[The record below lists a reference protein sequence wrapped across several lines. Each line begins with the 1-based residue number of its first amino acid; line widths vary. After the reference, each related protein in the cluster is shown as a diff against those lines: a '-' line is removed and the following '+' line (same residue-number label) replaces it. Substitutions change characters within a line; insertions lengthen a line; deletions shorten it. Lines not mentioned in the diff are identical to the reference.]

1 MVIFPLRSNKAPAV
15 PKGTNWQD
23 YKGEATTAMVGV
35 MIPRGVFIIDI
46 DTYKGVST
54 DDIDSALGVNLDWDN
69 SELQSTLNGGMHYAF
84 KVPTDSDLPNGS
96 NLLGVDG
103 FDSRSSGKGYIATGE
118 GYENLTFHDDIIEAL
133 QDELPELP
141 QTAIDKLSSDSR
153 DPFDDSDCGL
163 MEMVA
168 AQPHE
173 ISFEEVKSYVELLS
187 DDDASD
193 QDTWLKVGMALWH
206 QLGEEGWELFD
217 EFSQR
222 SPSNYDED
230 KNRRRWESFARK
242 QPTNPVTFASVISL
256 AGGAKARTRI
266 QTEIVKRGI
275 DEAETLDD
283 ITVEL
288 ERLANIKIDNL
299 TLDVALKNVQIKY
312 QEILGKAP
320 SLPAIRKELK
330 RLRGD
335 TNNGDF
341 VDNYVYMTATAE
353 YTDRTTKSV
362 MKREAFNVKHSR
374 ETPLNGE
381 GERQTPCQFAADRI
395 DVVENSM
402 YFPAADE
409 VFTHEGLD
417 YVNRYKPADLAP
429 VKAGTTDIVERIK
442 GHIAHLLVDPREQQ
456 IIIDYLA
463 HNVQFPGVK
472 LNWAIVLQGVQGD
485 GKSLLAEMMRGVMG
499 SNNVRIMNVQ
509 SLESSFTGWST
520 GQCMTFI
527 EELKLDNKR
536 KYEVLNNLKPYI
548 SNPVVEEH
556 KKGKDPYSVIN
567 TTNYFALTNFKDAIP
582 IDPTD
587 RRYCILFSQWQR
599 KEALEQ
605 FMLENEGYYE
615 KLYDDIRKSF
625 GELLD
630 WLRTHKISKEF
641 MSCKRAPDTNAKNMM
656 MELSKSSTQII
667 LEDALEEFG
676 EDISCGENEID
687 VTYLG
692 HLIKEKAV
700 FDSKWEDFPKTGAL
714 KNALLNLGYEAIGR
728 KRTKFSETSKHYIYS
743 K

>member
-1 MVIFPLRSNKAPAV
+1 MVIFPLQNDKSPAV
-15 PKGTNWQD
+15 PSGTDWRH
-23 YKGEATTAMVGV
+23 YKGKVNTPLFGV
-35 MIPRGVFIIDI
+35 VVPKGVFIIDV
-46 DTYKGVST
+46 DTYKGMST
-54 DDIDSALGVNLDWDN
+54 NDIDEALGVDLDWI
-69 SELQSTLNGGMHYAF
+69 SAELQRTARGGMHYAF
-84 KVPTDSDLPNGS
+84 KIPEDLDLPSGV
-96 NLLGVDG
+96 NLLGIKG
-103 FDSRSSGKGYIATGE
+103 FDSRSSGKSYIATGK
-118 GYENLTFHDDIIEAL
+118 GYENLTFHDNILEAL
-133 QDELPELP
+133 QDDLPELP
-141 QTAIDKLSSDSR
+141 QVVIEKLNNRHNQSGDE
-153 DPFDDSDCGL
+153 DCDL
-163 MEMVA
+163 MSVVA
-168 AQPHE
+168 AEPLD
-173 ISFEEVKSYVELLS
+173 ISLVEVKGYMELLTPEQS
-187 DDDASD
+187 ED
-193 QDTWLKVGMALWH
+193 QDTWLSVGMALWH
-206 QLGEEGWELFD
+206 QLGEDGWELFD
-217 EFSQR
+217 KFSQL
-222 SPSNYDED
+222 SPSNYNQD
-230 KNRRRWESFARK
+230 KNRLRWQSFARK
-242 QPTNPVTFASVISL
+242 QPTNPRTFATVIQL
-256 AGGAKARTRI
+256 AGGAKARTRM

-283 ITVEL
+283 ITEEL

-353 YTDRTTKSV
+353 YMDRTTKAV

-374 ETPLNGE
+374 ETPLNGD

-429 VKAGTTDIVERIK
+429 VKAGTTDIIERIK
-442 GHIAHLLVDPREQQ
+442 GHIAHLLVDPKEQQ
-456 IIIDYLA
+456 LVIDYLA
-463 HNVQFPGVK
+463 HNVQLPGVK

-625 GELLD
+625 GEILD
-630 WLRTHKISKEF
+630 WLRNHKISKEF

-687 VTYLG
+687 ITYLG

-728 KRTKFSETSKHYIYS
+728 KRTRFSETSKHYIYS